1 MRENMTMLAMVLS
14 ALEDCRNGTTDSFQS
29 MNISSEDAREI
40 VQQMLPMDH
49 KSEMHNASH
58 GHHRNA
64 SETKHNRTKL
74 VGRGLEEAGN
84 VKGRK
89 RVTIDTSE
97 EGKILS
103 GLAMV
108 LLVAGF
114 IGLAYGMI

>member
-1 MRENMTMLAMVLS
+1 MRENMTMLAMVLG
-14 ALEDCRNGTTDSFQS
+14 ALEDCRNGTTGGFQP

-49 KSEMHNASH
+49 KSKVHNSSH
-58 GHHRNA
+58 EYHRNA